1 MVLMLVTEMG
11 VPDSLRCCW
20 GPILRKICSNLRN
33 LCNLCNLR
41 IISLFKSVKNKFSI
55 AEYIEQFA
63 STTDG
68 FAQGNNWYSV

>member
-33 LCNLCNLR
+33 LCNLR
-41 IISLFKSVKNKFSI
+41 KISLFKPVKNKFSI
-55 AEYIEQFA
+55 AEYIEQLA
-63 STTDG
+63 STRVK
-68 FAQGNNWYSV
+68 YMHHE